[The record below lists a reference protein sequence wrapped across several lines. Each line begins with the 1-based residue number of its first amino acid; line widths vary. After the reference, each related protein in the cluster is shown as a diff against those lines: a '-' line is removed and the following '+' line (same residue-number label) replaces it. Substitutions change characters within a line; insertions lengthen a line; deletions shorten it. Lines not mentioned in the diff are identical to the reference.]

1 MRIEKFF
8 YKNFILLI
16 EVENIKCN
24 NNSLKFTLTRKTD
37 QEEVISFYF
46 ISIKKTRTNFYG
58 INIYIEDD
66 PYKNNVVANF
76 FNKF

>member
-37 QEEVISFYF
+37 QEEVISFHF

-58 INIYIEDD
+58 INVYIEDD